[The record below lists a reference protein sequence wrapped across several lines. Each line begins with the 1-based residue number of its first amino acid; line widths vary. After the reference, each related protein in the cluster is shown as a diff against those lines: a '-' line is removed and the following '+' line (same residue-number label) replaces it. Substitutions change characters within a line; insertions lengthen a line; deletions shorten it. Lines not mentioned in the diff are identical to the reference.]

1 VEQHCSSQI
10 ADEAC
15 NPEGAMLEV
24 IQDRTDAQLGSPSSL
39 QAYASIGETLC
50 PQLEVRPR
58 IKQAVV
64 MAGGKG
70 TRLHPYSALFPKPLM
85 PLNDMP
91 VLELLLRQ
99 MKNAGITDVILA
111 VNHLSHLL
119 EAFFRDGERLGLNIR
134 YRLEEKPLGTA
145 GALGAMVDELDDA
158 FFVTNGDLLTT
169 LSLKHMMKAH
179 HDSAA
184 DISIGIFEREVK
196 IDFGLIEIDERSRMT
211 AYREKPKSTHFVS
224 MGVYALS
231 RNAVQKHL
239 VPNEYLDM
247 PNLILKVKASGGD
260 VNCFHEDCI
269 WLDIGRPDDFALAQ
283 EMFVSDRSLFLA
295 S

>member
-1 VEQHCSSQI
+1 MSHRFDDY
-10 ADEAC
+10 ADLRSGMHEDLLSRDDSELMA
-15 NPEGAMLEV
+15 
-24 IQDRTDAQLGSPSSL
+24 PSSSVL
-39 QAYASIGETLC
+39 IAPKPKIT
-50 PQLEVRPR
+50 
-58 IKQAVV
+58 QAVI

-119 EAFFRDGERLGLNIR
+119 EAFFGNGERLGLNIR
-134 YRLEEKPLGTA
+134 YRLESKPLGTA
-145 GALGAMVDELDDA
+145 GALGSMLDELDDD

-169 LSLKHMMKAH
+169 LSLGRMMAAH
-179 HDSAA
+179 YRSEAA
-184 DISIGIFEREVK
+184 ISVGVYKREVK
-196 IDFGLIEIDERSRMT
+196 IDFGLIEIDQRSRLM
-211 AYREKPKSTHFVS
+211 AYREKPTSSHFVS
-224 MGVYALS
+224 MGVYAL
-231 RNAVQKHL
+231 RRDAVRDQL
-239 VPNEYLDM
+239 ISDEYLDM
-247 PNLILKVKASGGD
+247 PSLIMSVKDAGGD
-260 VNCFHEDCI
+260 INCYHEDCV

-283 EMFVSDRSLFLA
+283 QMFVSERNQFLA

>member
-1 VEQHCSSQI
+1 MSHRLDDC
-10 ADEAC
+10 ADLRGEMDDLLCAHDGEAV
-15 NPEGAMLEV
+15 A
-24 IQDRTDAQLGSPSSL
+24 
-39 QAYASIGETLC
+39 ASGLVHTA
-50 PQLEVRPR
+50 PGTR
-58 IKQAVV
+58 ITQAVI

-119 EAFFRDGERLGLNIR
+119 EAFFGNGERLGLNIR
-134 YRLEEKPLGTA
+134 YRLESKPLGTA
-145 GALGAMVDELDDA
+145 GALGDMLDDLDDD

-169 LSLKHMMKAH
+169 LSLDRMMQAH
-179 HDSAA
+179 YRSAG
-184 DISIGIFEREVK
+184 DISIGVYKREVK
-196 IDFGLIEIDERSRMT
+196 IDFGLIEIDQRSRLM
-211 AYREKPKSTHFVS
+211 AYREKPTSSHFVS
-224 MGVYALS
+224 MGVYAL
-231 RNAVQKHL
+231 RREAVRMHL
-239 VPNEYLDM
+239 TSGEYLDM
-247 PNLILKVKASGGD
+247 PGLIMSVKQSGGD
-260 VNCFHEDCI
+260 VTCYHEDCV

-283 EMFVSDRSLFLA
+283 QMFVSERNQFLA

>member
-1 VEQHCSSQI
+1 
-10 ADEAC
+10 
-15 NPEGAMLEV
+15 MLELTHERADS
-24 IQDRTDAQLGSPSSL
+24 QPGSSGSSGAVRL
-39 QAYASIGETLC
+39 CESPIEALAPRVAS
-50 PQLEVRPR
+50 RPA

-99 MKNAGITDVILA
+99 MKCAGITDVILA

-134 YRLEEKPLGTA
+134 YRLEDQPLGTA
-145 GALGAMVDELDDA
+145 GALGAMLDDLDDA

-169 LSLKHMMKAH
+169 LSLEHMMDAH
-179 HDSAA
+179 RDSGA
-184 DISIGIFEREVK
+184 DVSIGVFEREVK

-231 RNAVQKHL
+231 REAVRQHL

-247 PNLILKVKASGGD
+247 PNLITKVKASGGD
-260 VNCFHEDCI
+260 VNCFHEDCV

-283 EMFVSDRSLFLA
+283 QMFVQDRSLFLA

>member
-1 VEQHCSSQI
+1 MDDY
-10 ADEAC
+10 ADLRNGAGDDLLSADYGEAL
-15 NPEGAMLEV
+15 M
-24 IQDRTDAQLGSPSSL
+24 SSSL
-39 QAYASIGETLC
+39 PC
-50 PQLEVRPR
+50 PSTEPR
-58 IKQAVV
+58 ITQAVI

-119 EAFFRDGERLGLNIR
+119 EAFFGNGERIGLNIR
-134 YRLEEKPLGTA
+134 YRLESKPLGTA
-145 GALGAMVDELDDA
+145 GALGDIFDDLDDD

-169 LSLKHMMKAH
+169 LSLNRMMKNH
-179 HDSAA
+179 YRSNA
-184 DISIGIFEREVK
+184 DISIGVYKREVK
-196 IDFGLIEIDERSRMT
+196 IDFGLIEIDQRSRLT
-211 AYREKPKSTHFVS
+211 AYREKPTSSHFVS
-224 MGVYALS
+224 MGVYAL
-231 RNAVQKHL
+231 RREAVRSHL
-239 VPNEYLDM
+239 TSGEYLDM
-247 PNLILKVKASGGD
+247 PSLIMNVKEAGGD
-260 VNCFHEDCI
+260 INCYHEDCV

-283 EMFVSDRSLFLA
+283 QMFVSERNQFLA

>member
-1 VEQHCSSQI
+1 
-10 ADEAC
+10 
-15 NPEGAMLEV
+15 MLEV
-24 IQDRTDAQLGSPSSL
+24 VPDRTDHHLISSEAAHAL
-39 QAYASIGETLC
+39 HLYDASSARLV
-50 PQLEVRPR
+50 PQVTSTPA

-99 MKNAGITDVILA
+99 MKCAGITDVILA

-134 YRLEEKPLGTA
+134 YRLEDQPLGTA
-145 GALGAMVDELDDA
+145 GALGAMLDDLDEA

-169 LSLKHMMKAH
+169 LSLKNMMAAH
-179 HDSAA
+179 REAGA
-184 DISIGIFEREVK
+184 DISIGVFEREVK

-231 RNAVQKHL
+231 REAVRQHL
-239 VPNEYLDM
+239 VPNTFLDM
-247 PNLILKVKASGGD
+247 PNLIAQVKAAGGD
-260 VNCFHEDCI
+260 VACFHEDCV

-283 EMFVSDRSLFLA
+283 QMFVSDRSLFLA